1 MYEVE
6 IKVPVETGI
15 RDRLAAI
22 GAESVERVHQT
33 DAYFDAPHR
42 SFAETDEA
50 LRIRRERVE
59 SRATDRSE
67 ASSDG
72 DGATID
78 ETDARVRMTYKGPKI
93 DARSKTRTEA
103 EIAVDDAPTATALL
117 EGLGFERAATVE
129 KDRHRFQIG
138 ATTATV
144 DDVAG
149 LGTYLELERDVESE
163 AAIDAA
169 RDALEDTLADLDLD
183 PDEQIR
189 RSYLGLLLD

>member
-22 GAESVERVHQT
+22 GAEPVERVHQT

-42 SFAETDEA
+42 AFAETDEA

-59 SRATDRSE
+59 SRAVDGSASASGDE
-67 ASSDG
+67 AR
-72 DGATID
+72 ID

-103 EIAVDDAPTATALL
+103 EIAVDDAETARALL

-129 KDRHRFQIG
+129 KNRHRFQIG
-138 ATTATV
+138 GTTATV

-149 LGTYLELERDVESE
+149 LGTYLELERDVDGE
-163 AAIDAA
+163 AEIDSA
-169 RDALEDTLADLDLD
+169 RDALEGTLADLGLN
-183 PDEQIR
+183 PDDQIR